1 MERRPEAKGELSDE
15 TDNDLQ
21 MAPELMLELAHKAAE
36 FFGSENRDLARRK
49 CLGWRVPGGTG
60 KTTLERSARRW
71 AVPNGKFSLRLCI
84 ANHTTAWPGTMCARP
99 LRLPSDS
106 GERH

>member
-36 FFGSENRDLARRK
+36 FLVARTETLPGENAWDGEFREGLEKQLLKDPLEDGRSPMESFHSGCASPTTPRPG
-49 CLGWRVPGGTG
+49 LGR
-60 KTTLERSARRW
+60 
-71 AVPNGKFSLRLCI
+71 
-84 ANHTTAWPGTMCARP
+84 CARDP
-99 LRLPSDS
+99 
-106 GERH
+106 